1 MQHLLPNNNHARKR
15 RLLPLADKE
24 KYLPAAGPW
33 PVFSALFFIVHT
45 LLNFVFMKALFKHA
59 LLIIAG
65 TLLCL
70 FNSCKP
76 EEKPHPNIYKG
87 PYYLGEVKDYL
98 YFKPGSYWI
107 YKNNVTNQIDTW
119 TMLSID
125 TAVKQTD
132 LDLPDAHYYCT
143 YTDLRFYYWSTLLKN
158 KIGHSLYPP
167 VAHNFGYAIERNY
180 IYQNF
185 PSTYNYFNIPFLPS
199 QDTTQVYSSTANYFR
214 TLYNLRCGPYTFD
227 SAVQLRVYDDI
238 WPRSSVVKNSLVLAD
253 HFWVKG
259 VGLTKIYIRS
269 YYPETIETWELIE
282 FKIIK

>member
-1 MQHLLPNNNHARKR
+1 
-15 RLLPLADKE
+15 
-24 KYLPAAGPW
+24 
-33 PVFSALFFIVHT
+33 
-45 LLNFVFMKALFKHA
+45 
-59 LLIIAG
+59 
-65 TLLCL
+65 
-70 FNSCKP
+70 
-76 EEKPHPNIYKG
+76 
-87 PYYLGEVKDYL
+87 
-98 YFKPGSYWI
+98 
-107 YKNNVTNQIDTW
+107 
-119 TMLSID
+119 MLSID

-167 VAHNFGYAIERNY
+167 VAHNFGYAIERKY

>member
-1 MQHLLPNNNHARKR
+1 
-15 RLLPLADKE
+15 
-24 KYLPAAGPW
+24 
-33 PVFSALFFIVHT
+33 
-45 LLNFVFMKALFKHA
+45 MKAPFKHA

-70 FNSCKP
+70 FHSCKP

-87 PYYLGEVKDYL
+87 PYHLGEVKDYL

-132 LDLPDAHYYCT
+132 LDLPDAHYFMS
-143 YTDLRFYYWSTLLKN
+143 YTSMVFKQYSSMLKAS
-158 KIGHSLYPP
+158 ISSDMRVPA
-167 VAHNFGYAIERNY
+167 AHNYGFSIHRRYFENG
-180 IYQNF
+180 F
-185 PSTYNYFNIPFLPS
+185 PSTYNFFRYPFLTNF
-199 QDTTQVYSSTANYFR
+199 DTSQVYNSLACYFK

-227 SAVQLRVYDDI
+227 SAVQLRVYGRES
-238 WPRSSVVKNSLVLAD
+238 WPISSIEKTAGVFAD

-259 VGLTKIYIRS
+259 VGLGKIHKRS
-269 YYPETIETWELIE
+269 FYPETIETWDLVEY
-282 FKIIK
+282 KIIK